1 MGAIAMGLGA
11 FSQADSSF
19 ERIKLIDP
27 YSAKNHYNLGH
38 ARSKQDKTKLAIKSF
53 QLAILHNPECSNAH
67 NSLGIALKS
76 AGQIEPTL
84 HSYRSSFEIDP
95 NFAEAFFNMVIC
107 SKNIAI

>member
-1 MGAIAMGLGA
+1 MGLGA
-11 FSQADSSF
+11 FAQADSSF

-53 QLAILHNPECSNAH
+53 QLAILHNPECSNVH

-107 SKNIAI
+107 SKNMAI

>member
-11 FSQADSSF
+11 FAPADSGF

-27 YSAKNHYNLGH
+27 YSAENQYNLGH

-53 QLAILHNPECSNAH
+53 QLDILRKPDCSNAH

-84 HSYRSSFEIDP
+84 HSYRSAFDIDP
-95 NFAEAFFNMVIC
+95 NFAEAFYNMEIC
-107 SKNIAI
+107 SKNMAI

>member
-11 FSQADSSF
+11 FAQADSSF